1 METVL
6 DDIIKVITRK
16 NLGLRLLTLLTC
28 LLVLAFVYN
37 LLLLPT
43 ELVPGGVN
51 GIAVLTN
58 YLYGIDSSIMIFLIS
73 GICLLFSAMFLG
85 KEKTIVS
92 LAATFIYPL
101 FVKLTSLITPNITI
115 DHNDIF
121 LIIIFAGVIGGI
133 ANGFNYNFCWSNR
146 WYS

>member
-1 METVL
+1 MENVL

-51 GIAVLTN
+51 VIAV
-58 YLYGIDSSIMIFLIS
+58 
-73 GICLLFSAMFLG
+73 
-85 KEKTIVS
+85 
-92 LAATFIYPL
+92 
-101 FVKLTSLITPNITI
+101 
-115 DHNDIF
+115 
-121 LIIIFAGVIGGI
+121 
-133 ANGFNYNFCWSNR
+133 
-146 WYS
+146 